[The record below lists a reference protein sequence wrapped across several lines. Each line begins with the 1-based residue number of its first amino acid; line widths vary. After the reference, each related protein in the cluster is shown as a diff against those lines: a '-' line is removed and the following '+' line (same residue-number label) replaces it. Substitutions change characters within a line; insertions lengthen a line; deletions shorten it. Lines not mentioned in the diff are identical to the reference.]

1 MDYANMLGDSF
12 AYAKDAIV
20 GKWKQYLLFLIATLL
35 LTIPLLGYSLK
46 VFRGEKPAP
55 EVDGWGTLIIDGI
68 KYAIISIIWVIPC
81 FIIAMF
87 VIGAGI
93 LAYVE
98 NPAALVEIIGGVL
111 IGIIVLLIVAAI
123 TGLLATIGVIR
134 FARTGSMGEAFN
146 FSAII
151 ETIGKIG
158 WVNYIIAMIVI
169 IIVEMVFIGVIEALN
184 FIVSPFLGLF
194 IEFLLIAPLT
204 LLMSRYFCL
213 IYDSAETA

>member
-1 MDYANMLGDSF
+1 MLGDSF

-35 LTIPLLGYSLK
+35 LTIPLLGYCLK

-55 EVDGWGTLIIDGI
+55 EVDGWGTLIIDGL

-98 NPAALVEIIGGVL
+98 NPAALMEIIGGVL
-111 IGIIVLLIVAAI
+111 IGVIVLLIVAAI
-123 TGLLATIGVIR
+123 TGLLSTIGVIR

-146 FSAII
+146 FSAIL
-151 ETIGKIG
+151 ETIRKIG
-158 WVNYIIAMIVI
+158 WVNYIIAMVVI
-169 IIVEMVFIGVIEALN
+169 ILVEMVFIGVIEVFN
-184 FIVSPFLGLF
+184 FVVSPYLGLL

>member
-1 MDYANMLGDSF
+1 MLGDSF

-55 EVDGWGTLIIDGI
+55 EVEGWGTLIIDGI
-68 KYAIISIIWVIPC
+68 KYAVISIVWAIPC
-81 FIIAMF
+81 IIIAVV

-98 NPAALVEIIGGVL
+98 NPAAMMEIIGGVL
-111 IGIIVLLIVAAI
+111 IGVIVLLIVAAI

-146 FSAII
+146 FSAIV

-158 WVNYIIAMIVI
+158 WINYIVAMIVI
-169 IIVEMVFIGVIEALN
+169 FIVEMVFVGVIVALN
-184 FIVSPFLGLF
+184 FLISPYLGLF
-194 IEFLLIAPLT
+194 IEFLLLAPLT
-204 LLMSRYFCL
+204 LLMSRYFCQV
-213 IYDSAETA
+213 YDSAETA

>member
-1 MDYANMLGDSF
+1 MLGDSF

-35 LTIPLLGYSLK
+35 LTIPLLGYCLK

-55 EVDGWGTLIIDGI
+55 EVDGWGTLIIDGL

-98 NPAALVEIIGGVL
+98 NPAALMEIIGGVL
-111 IGIIVLLIVAAI
+111 IGVIVLLIVAAI
-123 TGLLATIGVIR
+123 TGLLSTIGVIR

-146 FSAII
+146 FSAIL
-151 ETIGKIG
+151 ETIRKIG
-158 WVNYIIAMIVI
+158 WVNYIIAMVVI
-169 IIVEMVFIGVIEALN
+169 ILVEMVFIGVIEVFN
-184 FIVSPFLGLF
+184 FVVSPYLGLF

-213 IYDSAETA
+213 IYDSADSM

>member
-1 MDYANMLGDSF
+1 MLGDSF

-35 LTIPLLGYSLK
+35 LTIPLLGYCLK

-55 EVDGWGTLIIDGI
+55 EVDGWGTLIVDGI
-68 KYAIISIIWVIPC
+68 KFAIISIIWALPC
-81 FIIAMF
+81 IIIAIF
-87 VIGAGI
+87 VMGAGI

-98 NPAALVEIIGGVL
+98 NPAAMMEIIGGVL

-123 TGLLATIGVIR
+123 TGLLSTIGVIR

-146 FSAII
+146 FSAIL
-151 ETIGKIG
+151 ETIRKIG
-158 WVNYIIAMIVI
+158 WVNYIIAMVVI
-169 IIVEMVFIGVIEALN
+169 ILVEMVFIGVIEVFN
-184 FIVSPFLGLF
+184 FVVSPYLGLL

>member
-1 MDYANMLGDSF
+1 MLGDSF

-35 LTIPLLGYSLK
+35 LTIPLLGYCLK

-55 EVDGWGTLIIDGI
+55 EVDGWGTLIVDGI
-68 KYAIISIIWVIPC
+68 KFAIISIIWALPC
-81 FIIAMF
+81 IIIAIF
-87 VIGAGI
+87 VMGAGI

-98 NPAALVEIIGGVL
+98 NPAAMMEIIGGVL
-111 IGIIVLLIVAAI
+111 IGVIVLLIVAAI
-123 TGLLATIGVIR
+123 TGLLSTIGVIR

-146 FSAII
+146 FSAIL
-151 ETIGKIG
+151 ETIRKIG
-158 WVNYIIAMIVI
+158 WVNYIIAMVVI
-169 IIVEMVFIGVIEALN
+169 ILVEMVFIGVIEVFN
-184 FIVSPFLGLF
+184 FVVSPYLGLF

-213 IYDSAETA
+213 IYDSADSM